1 MAKIDIKDIDE
12 QESELFIEDLGKVC
26 GGSQQ
31 DGITT
36 LAIGEEDSS
45 GNPPDLSFPQMPN
58 VEQVVSDALSKIPDC
73 KGIHGG
79 VTTYAAF
86 GEE

>member
-12 QESELFIEDLGKVC
+12 QESELFIEDLGKVR

-36 LAIGEEDSS
+36 LAIGEEDP
-45 GNPPDLSFPQMPN
+45 GNPPGIVFPQMPN
-58 VEQVVSDALSKIPDC
+58 VEQLISDALSNMPDFEDIP
-73 KGIHGG
+73 GG
-79 VTTYAAF
+79 VTTLAAF
-86 GEE
+86 AEG